1 MGVQELPA
9 LRPSLYSMAGGA
21 EKTMILITGGM
32 GFIGLHAARRFL
44 DNGEQVVL
52 TQFHVRREPEFIK
65 EELGKRAHV
74 ETVDVNNGE
83 ALLDVAR
90 RYRVTGILH
99 LAVPGLGALGPMD
112 DFRTNLYGLVNVLDA
127 AQQAGVKRICL
138 ASSIAA
144 YASLPA
150 GPFREDTYLPVPS
163 TNPTEAFK
171 KAWDILAWHFAER
184 TGLDVVSLRMSGIF
198 GPLYHS
204 MANLPSRV
212 CHAAVRGSAPAPAG
226 AEAPLPGAGPPGAP
240 APYEE
245 DEQDL
250 CYVKD
255 CATGIQLVQMADK
268 LQHRI
273 YNIGAGRAVKNRD
286 VLAAARKVV
295 PGAEFATQPGRSPRA
310 RENPY
315 LEITRIHDELG
326 YQPQYDIDR
335 AVADYIGWLRD
346 HPQ

>member
-1 MGVQELPA
+1 
-9 LRPSLYSMAGGA
+9 
-21 EKTMILITGGM
+21 M
-32 GFIGLHAARRFL
+32 GFIGLHTARRFL
-44 DNGEQVVL
+44 DNGEDVVL
-52 TQFHVRREPEFIK
+52 TQFHVRREPDFIK

-74 ETVDVNNGE
+74 ETVDVSDGQ
-83 ALLDVAR
+83 AILDVAR
-90 RYRVTGILH
+90 RYRVTGIVH
-99 LAVPGLGALGPMD
+99 LAVPGLGALSPLD
-112 DFRTNLYGLVNVLDA
+112 DFRTNLYGFVNVLDA
-127 AQQAGVKRICL
+127 AQQAGVKRISL

-144 YASLPA
+144 YASLPK
-150 GPFREDTYLPVPS
+150 GPFHENALLPVSS

-171 KAWDILAWHFAER
+171 KSWDILASHFADR

-212 CHAAVRGSAPAPAG
+212 AHAAVHGVAPTPAGTESPMPGAPTRGSAAPF
-226 AEAPLPGAGPPGAP
+226 
-240 APYEE
+240 EE

-255 CATGIQLVQMADK
+255 CAAGIQLVQMADK

-273 YNIGAGRAVKNRD
+273 YNIAAGAAVKNKD
-286 VLAAARKVV
+286 VLAAAKKVV
-295 PGAEFATQPGRSPRA
+295 PGAQFEMQPARSPRA

-315 LEITRIHDELG
+315 LDIGRIHDELG

-335 AVADYIGWLRD
+335 AMADYVGWLRQN
-346 HPQ
+346 PQ